1 MYRSQLLIHPLR
13 NGKYTLVYTVAS
25 RHGLMF
31 KHLKGITPF
40 GEEHKEMAV
49 KHLGRGAF
57 TFMQVKY
64 SPYPY

>member
-1 MYRSQLLIHPLR
+1 MYHSRLLIHPLR
-13 NGKYTLVYTVAS
+13 NGKYMLVYTVAS
-25 RHGLMF
+25 RQGLMF
-31 KHLKGITPF
+31 KHLKSIPPF

-57 TFMQVKY
+57 TCMQVKY

>member
-1 MYRSQLLIHPLR
+1 MF
-13 NGKYTLVYTVAS
+13 VYTVAS

>member
-1 MYRSQLLIHPLR
+1 MERSQILIHPLR
-13 NGKYTLVYTVAS
+13 NGKYTLVYTIAS
-25 RHGLMF
+25 RNGLMF

-40 GEEHKEMAV
+40 GEDQKEIAS

-64 SPYPY
+64 SPFPY